1 MQHLVGQSRNGIDV
15 HVNLIQ
21 SDIAK
26 QISWQPHL
34 LAFVREALGLA
45 TLRGGSVVIERDMG
59 RPIGYSFVVPTTDTS
74 KVFYAKLLRDDVY
87 TRFVR
92 DVAPV
97 STQFLT
103 LLLDRTEK
111 GSYELHGIN
120 IGKAVPPRPGSA
132 NEAPESRPYWAEHA
146 YVFDKQS
153 VQTQSLTKE
162 CPY

>member
-1 MQHLVGQSRNGIDV
+1 MLHPVGQSHNGIAV
-15 HVNLIQ
+15 NVNLIQ
-21 SDIAK
+21 TDIAK

-34 LAFVREALGLA
+34 LIFVREALA
-45 TLRGGSVVIERDMG
+45 RASLRGERVVIERDMG
-59 RPIGYSFVVPTTDTS
+59 RAIGYSFVVPTTDAS
-74 KVFYAKLLRDDVY
+74 KVFYVKLLRDDVY

-103 LLLDRTEK
+103 LTLGRSAD
-111 GSYELHGIN
+111 GSYELSSIAV
-120 IGKAVPPRPGSA
+120 GKAVPPRPGSPD
-132 NEAPESRPYWAEHA
+132 ETDQSRPFWAEHA

-153 VQTQSLTKE
+153 VQAQSLTKE